1 MKPDPKLHGRY
12 IEGAKGIK
20 LFVEEAGD
28 PSKPSIL
35 WIHGI
40 LHSRLSWKKQF
51 ESELD
56 QQFHLVRMDIRG
68 HGLSEKPDD
77 VASYQASKLW
87 ADDVQAVITSCGLK
101 KPIVCAWSY
110 AGYILCDYLR
120 YHGEDQLGGV
130 IFVNAP
136 TGNNEELVQQM
147 SPDFQAAIP
156 GIMGND
162 FTRGISGLQTFVETM
177 TYQPMNPYDFCF
189 FLGNAAVTKPM
200 TRVAMN
206 QRHLDNADVLEKL
219 TLPTQIIHGQDDVH
233 FPPRFATYIA
243 NHVPHAKRI
252 DYANCG
258 HMPFFEMA
266 ERFNQDVADF
276 VNSVNRPPAF
286 AS

>member
-136 TGNNEELVQQM
+136 TGNNE
-147 SPDFQAAIP
+147 
-156 GIMGND
+156 
-162 FTRGISGLQTFVETM
+162 
-177 TYQPMNPYDFCF
+177 
-189 FLGNAAVTKPM
+189 
-200 TRVAMN
+200 
-206 QRHLDNADVLEKL
+206 
-219 TLPTQIIHGQDDVH
+219 
-233 FPPRFATYIA
+233 
-243 NHVPHAKRI
+243 
-252 DYANCG
+252 
-258 HMPFFEMA
+258 
-266 ERFNQDVADF
+266 
-276 VNSVNRPPAF
+276 
-286 AS
+286 